1 MSSFS
6 QHSLPKPEEYGW
18 KMGES
23 GLEIDWHGEDFVPK
37 ELLDIMLDDDEN
49 VNEDQISEHASNDED
64 NESDFD
70 DDDDDEGN
78 DESDGDDNE
87 DDESD
92 VDI

>member
-6 QHSLPKPEEYGW
+6 QPSLPKPEEYGW

-37 ELLDIMLDDDEN
+37 ELLDIMLDEDEN
-49 VNEDQISEHASNDED
+49 VNGDQISEHASND
-64 NESDFD
+64 
-70 DDDDDEGN
+70 
-78 DESDGDDNE
+78 DDNG

-92 VDI
+92 VDN